1 MNTNSSTNTAAVK
14 SMRWIAGLISIPWAF
29 WALFITLFITGS
41 ILPHGPSSWWIII
54 LVLMSVPITILLY
67 FGPVF
72 SACVWGKEKL
82 GGCVL
87 IADGVLLF
95 VLFITLMI
103 ATGGLDTLYKLDL
116 YAIVFLLTMV
126 LPPLVAGAL
135 FLTYHRRS
143 NM

>member
-29 WALFITLFITGS
+29 WALPLTLFITGS

-103 ATGGLDTLYKLDL
+103 ATGGLDTFYKLDRF
-116 YAIVFLLTMV
+116 AIVGLLTMV

-135 FLTYHRRS
+135 YLTCHRRS
-143 NM
+143 NK